1 MKYTIANTKTAGFYE
16 SLAMN
21 YLKNRSSAGLPML
34 GAGAG
39 LLTKALMQE
48 RNIRKTDGKEDTPI
62 YHLYNKLPITGFLAG
77 TVGSKFWRQG
87 VSDTAKILMKKGSL
101 NSDVKLYPHQVDAV
115 GFIRKN
121 RHGIIAHAT
130 GLGKTLTSIAAFEK
144 LKDDGK
150 AKKALIIAPA
160 SLRDNYAKNIKE
172 FTDSSYSYF
181 GPKNEKTTKGIEDKS
196 NSDYDI
202 ISYEMYKKDPDGI
215 KERTGAD
222 TLIIDEVHRARNE
235 NSGTF
240 KVLSDQAEKYN
251 NVITLTGSLVN
262 NVPSDIAPLIDIT
275 SGKKK
280 NTIGNRKMFDSL
292 FVRKDEKIRGI
303 WNPKTVTDQ
312 RIINKPQLAKELKKH
327 VHYRSHEDIDKGLPD
342 KVEEKV
348 YVPMSDEQKKLY
360 LYSLERLDAITR
372 LKIRNNIPVNQRE
385 MGGLFGKL
393 IQGRKIMTDHAFM
406 SPEKIMGNPYEYSPK
421 VKKIVDDLSEHL
433 SEDKKNKTVIYG
445 NLINSQIGSVAKA
458 LDYKGIPYTT
468 FLGVGNKDNSA
479 KQRTQNVKDYMG
491 GKKRVLL
498 ISGAGGEGLDL
509 KGSSMMQMVE
519 GHYNPEKIQQ
529 AIARVRRMGD
539 ERDEPIK
546 IKKYISKIEPG
557 KVMKFLSGLGLNTPT
572 SIDEYIYN
580 IAKRKDDLN
589 EDFRSVLNEKRGDDN
604 SSMYDVIGNT
614 RDNAIGPIG
623 ETVGR
628 SIGNNI
634 NAIMAKN
641 EDLQLEKTIKQKLHN
656 MGKSELSAK
665 KHVAKI
671 TQISKIDE
679 RKEEVALANWM
690 LGVGGAP
697 VVAGSLMKYIPKLRK
712 PLPNLLV
719 NAIAAG
725 GIAYGTHVI
734 PQRLLARRALHST
747 DIPIAI
753 EVYEEKLRKAVER
766 KLKKSR
772 EYIDRVDRVDRL
784 ELDRKMIEV

>member
-1 MKYTIANTKTAGFYE
+1 MKYPIIANTKTAGFL
-16 SLAMN
+16 SNLGKN
-21 YLKNRSSAGLPML
+21 YIVNRASAGLPLL

-39 LLTKALMQE
+39 VLTRALMQE
-48 RNIRKTDGKEDTPI
+48 RNIRKTDGKEDTPA

-77 TVGSKFWRQG
+77 TLGSKFWRQA
-87 VSDTAKILMKKGSL
+87 VSDTAKILMKKGEL
-101 NSDVKLYPHQVDAV
+101 NRNVKLYPHQEDAID
-115 GFIRKN
+115 FISKN

-144 LKDDGK
+144 LKADGK

-160 SLRDNYAKNIKE
+160 SLRDNYAKNIKV

-196 NSDYDI
+196 DSDYDI
-202 ISYEMYKKDPDGI
+202 ISYEMFKKDPEGI

-240 KVLSDQAEKYN
+240 KVLSDQAGKYN

-275 SGKKK
+275 SGKEK
-280 NTIGNRKMFDSL
+280 NTIGNRKLFDSL
-292 FVRKDEKIRGI
+292 FVRKTEQIRGI
-303 WNPKTVTDQ
+303 LNPKTVTEQ
-312 RIINKPQLAKELKKH
+312 KIINKVQLAKELKKH
-327 VHYRSHEDIDKGLPD
+327 VHYRSHEDMGKGLPD
-342 KVEEKV
+342 KDEEKV

-406 SPEKIMGNPYEYSPK
+406 SPEKVMGNPYEYSPK
-421 VKKIVDDLSEHL
+421 VKKIVDDLEDHL
-433 SEDKKNKTVIYG
+433 SEKKTNKTVIYG
-445 NLINSQIGSVAKA
+445 NLINSQIGSVASA
-458 LDYKGIPYTT
+458 LDFKGIPYTT
-468 FLGVGNKDNSA
+468 FLGVGNKNNSA
-479 KQRTQNVKDYMG
+479 KQRSKNVEDYMS

-539 ERDEPIK
+539 KRDEPIK
-546 IKKYISKIEPG
+546 IKKYISKIEQG
-557 KVMKFLSGLGLNTPT
+557 KFMKYLSGLGFNTPT

-589 EDFRSVLNEKRGDDN
+589 EDFRSVLNEKRGAEGDIERRMN
-604 SSMYDVIGNT
+604 
-614 RDNAIGPIG
+614 NAISD
-623 ETVGR
+623 VGGTLGR
-628 SIGNNI
+628 TIGNNI
-634 NAIMAKN
+634 NNIMAKN
-641 EDLQLEKTIKQKLHN
+641 EQLQLEKTIKQKLHN
-656 MGKSELSAK
+656 IGKSELTTK
-665 KHVAKI
+665 KHIDKI
-671 TQISKIDE
+671 TQISKLDE
-679 RKEEVALANWM
+679 RKEEVALGNWL
-690 LGVGGAP
+690 LGLGGAP
-697 VVAGSLMKYIPKLRK
+697 VIAGGLIKYIPKLGR
-712 PLPNLLV
+712 PLPNFLI

-725 GIAYGTHVI
+725 SIAYGANVL
-734 PQRLLARRALHST
+734 PQRLLNQRALHST
-747 DIPIAI
+747 DIPIATD
-753 EVYEEKLRKAVER
+753 VYEDKLRKIVER
-766 KLKKSR
+766 KLKKSK

-784 ELDRKMIEV
+784 GLDKKMVEL

>member
-1 MKYTIANTKTAGFYE
+1 MKRKTAGFAQN
-16 SLAMN
+16 LGMN
-21 YLKNRSSAGLPML
+21 YLANRASAGLPFL
-34 GAGAG
+34 GAGVG
-39 LLTKALMQE
+39 VLTRALMQE
-48 RNIRKTDGKEDTPI
+48 RNIRKTDGKEDTAA
-62 YHLYNKLPITGFLAG
+62 YHLYNKLPVTGFLAG
-77 TVGSKFWRQG
+77 TVGSKFWRQA
-87 VSDTAKILMKKGSL
+87 VADTAKVLMKKGEL
-101 NSDVKLYPHQVDAV
+101 NSNVKLYPHQVDAV
-115 GFIRKN
+115 NFISKN

-130 GLGKTLTSIAAFEK
+130 GLGKTLTSIAAFEN
-144 LKDDGK
+144 LKTDGK
-150 AKKALIIAPA
+150 ARKALIIAPA
-160 SLRDNYAKNIKE
+160 SLRENYAKNIKV

-196 NSDYDI
+196 DSDYDI
-202 ISYEMYKKDPDGI
+202 ISYEMFKKDPEGI

-240 KVLSDQAEKYN
+240 KVLSNEAEKYN

-275 SGKKK
+275 SGKTK
-280 NTIGNRKMFDSL
+280 NTIGNRKLFDSL
-292 FVRKDEKIRGI
+292 FVRKTEQIRGI
-303 WNPKTVTDQ
+303 LNPKTVTEQ
-312 RIINKPQLAKELKKH
+312 KIINKVQLAKELKKH

-342 KVEEKV
+342 KDEEKV

-406 SPEKIMGNPYEYSPK
+406 SPEKVMGNPYEYSPK
-421 VKKIVDDLSEHL
+421 VKKVVDDLEEHL

-445 NLINSQIGSVAKA
+445 NLINSQIGSVASA
-458 LDYKGIPYTT
+458 LDFKGIPYTT
-468 FLGVGNKDNSA
+468 FLGVGNKNNSS
-479 KQRTQNVKDYMG
+479 KQRTKNVEDYMS

-539 ERDEPIK
+539 KRKDPIK
-546 IKKYISKIEPG
+546 IKKYISKIEPS
-557 KVMKFLSGLGLNTPT
+557 KVMKFLSRAGFNTPT

-604 SSMYDVIGNT
+604 EFGKMKQYNLIG
-614 RDNAIGPIG
+614 AVG
-623 ETVGR
+623 ESVGKT
-628 SIGNNI
+628 IGNNI
-634 NAIMAKN
+634 NNIMAKN
-641 EDLQLEKTIKQKLHN
+641 EQLQLEKTIKQRLHN
-656 MGKSELSAK
+656 IGKSELTTK

-671 TQISKIDE
+671 TQISKLDE
-679 RKEEVALANWM
+679 RKEEVALGNYL
-690 LGVGGAP
+690 LGLGGGP
-697 VVAGSLMKYIPKLRK
+697 VVAGGLIKYIPKIGK
-712 PLPNLLV
+712 PWPNFIV
-719 NAIAAG
+719 NALAAG
-725 GIAYGTHVI
+725 AIAYGSSVI
-734 PQRLLARRALHST
+734 PQRMLNQRALNST
-747 DIPIAI
+747 DIPIATD
-753 EVYEEKLRKAVER
+753 VYEEKLRKIVER
-766 KLKKSR
+766 KLKKSK

-784 ELDRKMIEV
+784 GLDKKMVEL